1 MKNWIILLL
10 LILFKVDAL
19 FASVWDDVNFWNEA
33 YEEKYAEWI
42 RSENVTTT
50 IFSDINSKYYGI
62 HTDCA
67 DTAYAFRAIF
77 AFENNLPFSIKNP
90 SGGRKSFY
98 ITNRATSF
106 DKISNPEKRLIAFI
120 NEIGESVGTESLS
133 HFDTYPISIESINSG
148 SLFLYKIDG
157 KYNTF
162 IRHTYVIRDVNDNGS
177 FDVIYSTQSLKYS
190 KLPLVRNQEKD
201 FEELP
206 FNPWGFRR
214 FRWPNLLNVPTEKLP
229 KELNASLEQ
238 YELATKLETHDFFNY
253 VRKKLSTIVENN
265 DQRFIKALQNLCYE
279 AKTRVEYVNQGV
291 LYNEEIK
298 HRCMNYDEYD
308 SYSTPVKDSMLKNA
322 FKKVAY
328 FYNESLK
335 DGSFEKIPFS
345 FLHFY
350 EIIYENS
357 LDNRE
362 ELKKFCEIKY
372 AQNYSID
379 LADLYQRVNA
389 DSISS
394 HPNDSLEARW
404 GEDGPRTNCKTWY

>member
-1 MKNWIILLL
+1 MKNWIILLFI
-10 LILFKVDAL
+10 LIFRVDAL

-42 RSENVTTT
+42 RSENVSTT
-50 IFSDINSKYYGI
+50 IFSDSNSKYFGI

-77 AFENNLPFSIKNP
+77 AFENQLPFSIKNP

-98 ITNRATSF
+98 ITNRTRSY
-106 DKISNPEKRLIAFI
+106 DKITSPEKRLIAFI
-120 NEIGESVGTESLS
+120 NDIGESVGTESLS
-133 HFDTYPISIESINSG
+133 HFDTYPIAINSINSG

-157 KYNTF
+157 KFNTF
-162 IRHTYVIRDVNDNGS
+162 IRHTYIIRDVNDNGS

-206 FNPWGFRR
+206 FSPWGFRR
-214 FRWPNLLNVPTEKLP
+214 FRWPNLLGQPIEKLP
-229 KELNASLEQ
+229 IVLKASNEQ
-238 YELATKLETHDFFNY
+238 YVMAAKLEANDFFNY
-253 VRKKLSTIVENN
+253 VRKTLSTVVENN
-265 DQRFIKALQNLCYE
+265 DQRFIKAMQTLCHE
-279 AKTRVEYVNQGV
+279 AKSRVEYVNQGV
-291 LYNEEIK
+291 LYDEEIK

-345 FLHFY
+345 YQHFY
-350 EIIYENS
+350 EIIFENS

-362 ELKKFCEIKY
+362 DLKTFCEIKY
-372 AQNYSID
+372 ASDYSID

-394 HPNDSLEARW
+394 HPNDSLAARW
-404 GEDGPRTNCKTWY
+404 GEDGPRTNCKIWY